1 MTGPKRGIT
10 MSSSV
15 IVEFDMR
22 IKKGEFERDDLEL
35 IDGATSFCGLTT
47 PSRPFTSRIN
57 GDCGAV
63 DITFARVPNA
73 VEATIDVIISEVQ
86 SEFSLSLSSFVYI
99 GGSHQE
105 IQLFCGIIRD
115 ESCGLRRR
123 YVIAVEL
130 DTWIHLNFKVGQK
143 GSKYDDLESYCDFK
157 ANLHGNACEQIM
169 LEHASISLK
178 VTWSPLPV

>member
-1 MTGPKRGIT
+1 M
-10 MSSSV
+10 
-15 IVEFDMR
+15 F
-22 IKKGEFERDDLEL
+22 
-35 IDGATSFCGLTT
+35 
-47 PSRPFTSRIN
+47 
-57 GDCGAV
+57 
-63 DITFARVPNA
+63 
-73 VEATIDVIISEVQ
+73 
-86 SEFSLSLSSFVYI
+86 I

-130 DTWIHLNFKVGQK
+130 DTWIHLNFKVGK

-157 ANLHGNACEQIM
+157 ANKHGHDCEQIM
-169 LEHASISLK
+169 LNHASISIK